1 MKFNLFL
8 GITSPTTVDRKMKAP
23 TIPAVAAIS
32 SNKAVGA
39 SPTVARSAARAMC
52 QRATMTIISI
62 TCTRIGES
70 DKCNS
75 SSANHLHHRRCA
87 HSSDNE
93 AAVINQ
99 HAGRVLADRLA
110 LVSSS
115 VRCRMSIERSKQQH
129 NNITMATMRRRIV
142 RWWKDA
148 VPGSK
153 FD

>member
-1 MKFNLFL
+1 MKVNLFL

-23 TIPAVAAIS
+23 TIHAVAAIS

-87 HSSDNE
+87 HSSDSE
-93 AAVINQ
+93 ADEQDSPCGERQDQSDSDSDAQ
-99 HAGRVLADRLA
+99 PPPAKRRRLPHK
-110 LVSSS
+110 SSS
-115 VRCRMSIERSKQQH
+115 PSHVSNKSPSHSLTRM
-129 NNITMATMRRRIV
+129 
-142 RWWKDA
+142 
-148 VPGSK
+148 
-153 FD
+153 